1 MINGVRVRDSGVELS
16 PTGTDCREARER
28 ASNRAVRASS
38 AIAAGSTR
46 WLMRRTKRPLSAK
59 VACYFIVN
67 FRIPPNFSSILKPT
81 ALQILVRRRKQSCST
96 ASLIFGYFWSGA
108 APGILRTVQQAIE
121 NQHLDLSERVRGK
134 TRKSRQRGA
143 I

>member
-108 APGILRTVQQAIE
+108 AQASFAQRIWGDSE
-121 NQHLDLSERVRGK
+121 VDVEVAGDLESCRWL
-134 TRKSRQRGA
+134 
-143 I
+143 